1 MKLVKLHSMYGNSAM
16 WINPEQVTWVNEN
29 ENGKGKH
36 SVISVGDQENY
47 IHVTETPEEIV
58 KLLEECE

>member
-1 MKLVKLHSMYGNSAM
+1 MKFIKLHSMHCNGAL
-16 WINPEQVTWVNEN
+16 WINPKQITWVNEN
-29 ENGKGKH
+29 RNGDNG
-36 SVISVGDQENY
+36 VISFVGSEENY